1 LAPGDANEAVTPAN
15 RSEEPMTVA
24 QPLPQD
30 ASLFASA
37 DLPPLSVTAN
47 RLLALLSDPDL
58 DICDLA
64 GVIDQDPPLAARIVG
79 LANAAYFSPRN
90 PVVNVYQAILR
101 VLGLN
106 FVRNL
111 ALGLVVAGS
120 FDPRRCP
127 GFEVR
132 RYWFEA
138 LAVGLLAHTLAVKAP
153 AADRPAS
160 EVYYL
165 AGLLHNI
172 GLLFL
177 AHSRPQETSA
187 AFAEKRRDPDR
198 PMLDLFRALVGA
210 TPAEAGAWLASR
222 WSLPLP
228 LVEVIGAMEVPASRG
243 DYRQPAAV
251 VRAAARMARTCSPD
265 DAPLP
270 ERPAGHFLG
279 LGLDARIADA
289 VESDFLQR
297 CPELRA
303 LASLLA

>member
-1 LAPGDANEAVTPAN
+1 
-15 RSEEPMTVA
+15 MTVA
-24 QPLPQD
+24 QPLPNEIPR
-30 ASLFASA
+30 FASA
-37 DLPPLSVTAN
+37 ELPPLSVTAN
-47 RLLALLSDPDL
+47 RLLALLSDPEL

-64 GVIDQDPPLAARIVG
+64 GVIDQDPPLAARIIG
-79 LANAAYFSPRN
+79 LANAAYFSPRK

-101 VLGLN
+101 VLGLD

-127 GFEVR
+127 GFDVQ

-153 AADRPAS
+153 AGDRPAS
-160 EVYYL
+160 ELYYL
-165 AGLLHNI
+165 GGLLHNI
-172 GLLFL
+172 GILFL
-177 AHSRPQETSA
+177 AHARPLETAA
-187 AFAEKRRDPDR
+187 AFAEKRRDPER
-198 PMLDLFRALVGA
+198 PLLDLFRSLLGV
-210 TPAEAGAWLASR
+210 TPAEAGGWLASR
-222 WSLPLP
+222 WSLPAP
-228 LVEVIGAMEVPASRG
+228 LTEVITMMELPAALG

-251 VRAAARMARTCSPD
+251 IRAASRMARACSAND
-265 DAPLP
+265 LPLP
-270 ERPAGHFLG
+270 ERPVGHFLG

-289 VESDFLQR
+289 VEADFLQR

>member
-1 LAPGDANEAVTPAN
+1 
-15 RSEEPMTVA
+15 MTVA
-24 QPLPQD
+24 QPLLQEKT
-30 ASLFASA
+30 LFAKA
-37 DLPPLSVTAN
+37 ELPPLSVTAN

-79 LANAAYFSPRN
+79 LANAAYYSPRN

-127 GFEVR
+127 GFDVR

-160 EVYYL
+160 EIYYL
-165 AGLLHNI
+165 GGLLHNI
-172 GLLFL
+172 GILFL
-177 AHSRPQETSA
+177 AHVRPTDTAQV
-187 AFAEKRRDPDR
+187 FAEKRRDQDR
-198 PMLDLFRALVGA
+198 PLLDLFRSTIGA
-210 TPAEAGAWLASR
+210 TPAEAGSWLATS
-222 WSLPLP
+222 WSLPPP
-228 LVEVIGAMEVPASRG
+228 LVEIIGAMEAPVALG

-251 VRAAARMARTCSPD
+251 CRAASRMARSCSAD
-265 DAPLP
+265 DSPLP
-270 ERPAGHFLG
+270 ERPVGHFLG

-289 VESDFLQR
+289 VEADFLQR

>member
-1 LAPGDANEAVTPAN
+1 
-15 RSEEPMTVA
+15 MTLA
-24 QPLPQD
+24 QPLTQD
-30 ASLFASA
+30 VSPFADA

-64 GVIDQDPPLAARIVG
+64 GVVDQDPPLAARIVG
-79 LANAAYFSPRN
+79 LANAAYFSPRA

-127 GFEVR
+127 GFDVR

-138 LAVGLLAHTLAVKAP
+138 LSAGLLAHTLAVKAP

-160 EVYYL
+160 DVYYL
-165 AGLLHNI
+165 GGLLHNI
-172 GLLFL
+172 GFLFL
-177 AHSRPQETSA
+177 AHARPQETA
-187 AFAEKRRDPDR
+187 AVFVEKRHDPDR
-198 PMLDLFRALVGA
+198 PLLDLFRAAVGI
-210 TPAEAGAWLASR
+210 TPAEAGGWLAVR
-222 WSLPLP
+222 WSLPAVLAD
-228 LVEVIGAMEVPASRG
+228 VITAMELPVALG

-251 VRAAARMARTCSPD
+251 IRAASRMARSCSAD
-265 DAPLP
+265 DTPLP
-270 ERPAGHFLG
+270 DRPVGHFLG

-289 VESDFLQR
+289 VETDFLQR

>member
-1 LAPGDANEAVTPAN
+1 
-15 RSEEPMTVA
+15 MTLA
-24 QPLPQD
+24 QPLTQD
-30 ASLFASA
+30 VSPFADA

-79 LANAAYFSPRN
+79 LANAAYFSPRA

-127 GFEVR
+127 GFDVR

-138 LAVGLLAHTLAVKAP
+138 LSAGLLAHTLAVKAP

-160 EVYYL
+160 DVYYL
-165 AGLLHNI
+165 GGLLHNI
-172 GLLFL
+172 GFLFL
-177 AHSRPQETSA
+177 AHARPQETAA
-187 AFAEKRRDPDR
+187 AFVEKRRDPDR
-198 PMLDLFRALVGA
+198 PLLDLFRATVGI
-210 TPAEAGAWLASR
+210 TPAEAGGWLAVR
-222 WSLPLP
+222 WSLPAVLAD
-228 LVEVIGAMEVPASRG
+228 VITAMELPVALG

-251 VRAAARMARTCSPD
+251 IRAASRMARSCSAD
-265 DAPLP
+265 DTPLP
-270 ERPAGHFLG
+270 DRPVGHFLG

-289 VESDFLQR
+289 VETDFLQR